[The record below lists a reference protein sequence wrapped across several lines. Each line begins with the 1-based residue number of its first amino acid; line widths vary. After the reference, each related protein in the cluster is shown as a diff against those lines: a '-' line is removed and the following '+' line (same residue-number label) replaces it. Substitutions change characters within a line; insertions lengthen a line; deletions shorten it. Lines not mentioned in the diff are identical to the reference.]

1 MAYVIERIL
10 RRDRAILIFGL
21 IAITLLAWG
30 YVINLSF
37 QMMNMPMDTSPSMDM
52 SPTPLMPNVQAW
64 RVEDFFF
71 NLTMWA
77 VMMVAMMTPSA
88 TPMILAFA
96 GLNRRRNVNENASGK
111 AITFLAGYMIIW
123 FSFSAIATL
132 IQRGFHSIGT
142 LSPEVIRVTPLI
154 GAIIL
159 ILAGI
164 YQFTPLKYVC
174 LSNCRTPMSFLATE
188 WRDGISGA
196 LIMGLRHGLYCL
208 GCCWTLMLL
217 LFVTGVMNLL
227 WVALIAGYVL
237 IEKAIPAGQWV
248 SRAFG
253 LVMIGW
259 GVWLVLPVL
268 GK

>member
-1 MAYVIERIL
+1 MTAMEGMSIKQMGMPGMQVWQAEDIL
-10 RRDRAILIFGL
+10 
-21 IAITLLAWG
+21 
-30 YVINLSF
+30 
-37 QMMNMPMDTSPSMDM
+37 
-52 SPTPLMPNVQAW
+52 
-64 RVEDFFF
+64 F
-71 NLTMWA
+71 NLIMWA
-77 VMMVAMMTPSA
+77 VMMIAMMTPSA

-96 GLNRRRNVNENASGK
+96 GLNRRRNPNENIGGMSVS
-111 AITFLAGYMIIW
+111 FLAGYLIVW

-132 IQRGFHSIGT
+132 IQWGFYSVGL
-142 LSPEVIRVTPLI
+142 LSPELISVTSPI

-164 YQFTPLKYVC
+164 YQFSPLKYAC
-174 LSNCRTPMSFLATE
+174 LSNCRTPVSFLATE
-188 WRDGISGA
+188 WRDGASGA
-196 LIMGLRHGLYCL
+196 SIMGVRHGLYCL

-227 WVALIAGYVL
+227 WVALIAGYVH
-237 IEKAIPAGQWV
+237 IEKSVPAGQWV

-259 GVWLVLPVL
+259 GVWLVLPIL